1 MYDFINFTQG
11 TNFYLNLYCLLLYCF
26 LLLISLKGNV
36 VGINTQD
43 SYKGRTILLSCG
55 LLLFAL
61 TSFIGDDFFHYHDNM
76 VAYKNQ
82 TFADQEAGLEAFYQ
96 RLIYYIDG
104 DYFLFRLIVWGGS
117 LALIILAARKFG
129 ASIYR
134 TLFVILAGF
143 IVTYSYARATLA
155 MSVFSMGVVMICVA
169 VENRRKFLPIV
180 IASIVIACSTFFHRS
195 MYPMLAI
202 ALLWLLLPRKRVLSK
217 YSLWLFPVVVFIFSI
232 VLKAAFEDMLVIANA
247 VEDETGTLDK
257 VEIYSEQERVDSNAM
272 GFVRLTLQYLI
283 FYLPMLFISN
293 SLRSDKVLQNID
305 NKMIWLYQMTFII
318 FAFAT
323 SFLLLDIDSSV
334 LFYRYL
340 YMAFIPLS
348 ILIAYMKDV
357 GALKAKQYLWI
368 VAIFVAGNIFQML
381 ADVYAKSKV

>member
-1 MYDFINFTQG
+1 MYDFIDFTQG

-61 TSFIGDDFFHYHDNM
+61 TSFIGADFFHYYDNM

-82 TFADQEAGLEAFYQ
+82 AFADPEAGLEAFYQ

-104 DYFLFRLIVWGGS
+104 DYFLFRLIVWGSS
-117 LALIILAARKFG
+117 LALIISAARKLG
-129 ASIYR
+129 ASVYR
-134 TLFVILAGF
+134 TLFVVLAGF
-143 IVTYSYARATLA
+143 IITYSYARATLA
-155 MSVFSMGVVMICVA
+155 MSVFSMGVVIICMA
-169 VENRRKFLPIV
+169 VENKRKYMPI
-180 IASIVIACSTFFHRS
+180 IIGSILIACSTFFHRS

-202 ALLWLLLPRKRVLSK
+202 ALLWMLLPYKRRLSK

-257 VEIYSEQERVDSNAM
+257 VEIYSEQESVDSNAM

-357 GALKAKQYLWI
+357 GALKAKQYFWI

-381 ADVYAKSKV
+381 ADVYANSKV